1 MSKYAKKI
9 VIRVFREN
17 SWSENRLF
25 MANIRQKKK
34 RHDTINANN
43 SYVIKMEK
51 DRTDGQKIKEYI
63 FL

>member
-1 MSKYAKKI
+1 
-9 VIRVFREN
+9 
-17 SWSENRLF
+17 

-34 RHDTINANN
+34 RHDTINENN

-51 DRTDGQKIKEYI
+51 DRTDGQKMKEYI